1 MTSKICIYGA
11 YLLVFVTFS
20 IATFWVM
27 WSQSQAEKL
36 RIDFVKSD
44 CTGEAWYDIVKADED
59 YLLPIKDQQG
69 LMHCY
74 CKQMT
79 KLYGDTGLQM
89 LFPGGRKYCVDWYPT
104 VENEWN
110 TTLLIAIY
118 IAVTNLVLQ
127 QLLNCKYILFRVSYY
142 LKCYRYGC
150 DQQTKEH
157 RPRPHRPDV
166 PNLCRSI
173 HQHSYHCHDS
183 LHQLLVY

>member
-1 MTSKICIYGA
+1 MMSKACIYGA

-20 IATFWVM
+20 VATFWVM

-44 CTGEAWYDIVKADED
+44 CTGDAWYDIVKAYED

-79 KLYGDTGLQM
+79 GLYGDKALQM
-89 LFPGGRKYCVDWYPT
+89 LFSDGRKYCVDWYPT

-127 QLLNCKYILFRVSYY
+127 QLLNCKYTYFKSSNY
-142 LKCYRYGC
+142 LLCYRYGRH
-150 DQQTKEH
+150 QQTKE
-157 RPRPHRPDV
+157 
-166 PNLCRSI
+166 
-173 HQHSYHCHDS
+173 
-183 LHQLLVY
+183 